1 MRLIK
6 GINKDI
12 SDSVKP
18 EGLTTFT
25 LNGILDDFTGNLGTL
40 STEGGN
46 SQCWNLPE
54 GYIPMGS
61 INLDRSQVVIF
72 STNGSKSE
80 IGLVDKNCSYE
91 TIISS
96 SGLGFNSDYSIKGF
110 YRILGGCERVVYF
123 IDGFNPDRVVNL
135 DDLLEYTDEATAADA
150 NTFDNWNVDAFK
162 LQRKFTPPYIQNI
175 EVLDTGGSLKLGT
188 YQFAIEVLD
197 GGLNRVGINYNVEK
211 VNIVDDNL
219 SGDYYTIDGGL
230 NIETATEAAGGVP
243 LTSKSIKF
251 DITNLDD
258 TYEYIRVYVIRK
270 STHNGLT
277 EEVFVKADLVEITN
291 STVTYILSNV
301 GVGADGDTPSTLE
314 DVVVGNEFYDT
325 SQEILQ
331 VDKRCV
337 RANLKSPRRDISMY
351 QRYVNQYVIN
361 FTTKEIPVRDIT
373 ASGTAKNPTTPVDG
387 MSYLGNEVYAI
398 GVVFQHDTGEESA
411 AYHIPGR
418 EPTAFDIQALTVVE
432 GFAGSNQVS
441 LDDVEHLGVTAGE
454 TIPRWKVF
462 NTATPTSMAYHQS
475 DSGTYPMT
483 LDGSG
488 EFIYGDLAGQPVRH
502 HKFPDRG
509 KQPILTDD
517 GENIRLL
524 GIELSNITYPD
535 SSIIGH
541 YLVVAPRDSFNRT
554 IIDKG
559 YVSRQSGITNIFS
572 QTSTDYESGV
582 FRGVFNHSG
591 YTEETPYAAALF
603 PKVYLTDS
611 YVNAEFLKFESQI
624 KYAGEFS
631 RLQELRSYD
640 SDDDTYDIRYLVPDA
655 VLGRHDIPIGGE
667 ANRQLLGNIIVN
679 RCEQAAYYLL
689 GYNGEYGPSYKA
701 ADNTFDVPV
710 ANYSYLN
717 KSNVLK
723 LNAPTPTV
731 TFNGLSSAYEFFYV
745 SASVSRDIH
754 RNVSNIKYYKA
765 HSNPVTGTNTFYNG
779 DVYIAEYIHNDLYQN
794 DAGSVKSYIG
804 VAHNG
809 LFIESEINSELRHT
823 GTESSV
829 SGTRVGGDNEEIDAN
844 CASVDYYQG
853 YPDDPF
859 EVWRKVFL
867 RDNSGIYSRRD
878 NPCPEFVGYN
888 EDYTFVRSGKIY
900 LSVPTNFN
908 YSALCTNEYPN
919 RIVWSGRSFSDERL
933 DNFRIFRAND
943 YTPVGVSGIT
953 NIHYDRNRMLVVT
966 QDSAFLMSPNPR
978 AINTDLDT
986 AYLSTGDFLGIP
998 AKEFVTKNIGFAG
1011 NQGRFNDVSSE
1022 YGYTF
1027 VDQEDGVVYNFGDKL
1042 NVISDKGLYAWFKEN
1057 LEFDLVTSL
1066 AEYGIDYSFT
1076 DSGNKGIGLTAVFDP
1091 RYDRYILHKSD
1102 YKPLRFKGRFRERMI
1117 QDYMYYNPETNE
1129 FTVNGKVIEFGN
1141 PEWFEVSSW
1150 TLSYSYKAQVWE
1162 SFHSY
1167 QPSFMYNDVNHF
1179 YSFDYNNKAWKH
1191 EDKNFLSY
1199 YGTKYPFI
1207 VEHVKP
1213 LPVSYDM
1220 EVLEWYTRARTFN
1233 ESTGTWISKPLI
1245 TFNQALIYNEVQST
1259 GLFTIDI
1266 IDKEEYPYGKLV
1278 GWSNTAKEGIRAQN
1292 IFRVNDIRDIQVSE
1306 IITDESYQSG
1316 FYNGRQGYMDLVSV
1330 GTDPNKN
1337 QYQLSMITGEYNFI
1351 RLIYNPNEEDNQLI
1365 LDVIDVKKK
1374 TNE

>member
-80 IGLVDKNCSYE
+80 IGIVGKNCNYE
-91 TIISS
+91 TVINS
-96 SGLGFNSDYSIKGF
+96 SGLGFNSKYSIKGF

-123 IDGFNPDRVVNL
+123 IDGINPDRVVNL

-640 SDDDTYDIRYLVPDA
+640 SDDDTYDISYLVPDA

>member
-25 LNGILDDFTGNLGTL
+25 LNGNLDDFTGNLGTL

-46 SQCWNLPE
+46 TECWNLPE
-54 GYIPMGS
+54 GYIPIGS
-61 INLDRSQVVIF
+61 INLDRNEVVIF
-72 STNGSKSE
+72 STNGSNSE
-80 IGLVDKNCSYE
+80 IGIVGKNCDYE
-91 TIISS
+91 TIINS
-96 SGLGFNSDYSIKGF
+96 SGLGFNSKYSIKGF

-162 LQRKFTPPYIQNI
+162 LQRKFTPPYIQDV

-219 SGDYYTIDGGL
+219 SGDYYSIDGGL
-230 NIETATEAAGGVP
+230 NIETATEASGGVP

-258 TYEYIRVYVIRK
+258 TYEYVRVYVIRK
-270 STHNGLT
+270 STHNGIT
-277 EEVFVKADLVEITN
+277 EEVFVKADLIEITN
-291 STVTYILSNV
+291 STLTYILSNV
-301 GVGADGDTPSTLE
+301 GTGADGDTSSTLE
-314 DVVVGNEFYDT
+314 EVVVGNEFYET

-337 RANLKSPRRDISMY
+337 RANLKSPRRDISAY
-351 QRYVNQYVIN
+351 QRYVNEYVI
-361 FTTKEIPVRDIT
+361 TPVIREVPVRDIT
-373 ASGTAKNPTTPVDG
+373 QSGTAKNPITPIDG
-387 MSYLGNEVYAI
+387 MSYMGNEVYGV
-398 GVVFQHDTGEESA
+398 GVVFQHDTGEESS

-418 EPTAFDIQALTVVE
+418 VATSFDTQLLTV
-432 GFAGSNQVS
+432 GTDVS
-441 LDDVEHLGVTAGE
+441 ESDVAHLGLVAGD
-454 TIPRWKVF
+454 TVARWKVF
-462 NTATPTSMAYHQS
+462 NTSSGGNMAYYES
-475 DSGTYPMT
+475 ESGVYPST
-483 LDGSG
+483 VDGNG
-488 EFIYGDLAGQPVRH
+488 DFIYGDLAGQPIRH
-502 HKFPDRG
+502 HRFPDRG
-509 KQPILTDD
+509 KEPILSDD

-524 GIELSNITYPD
+524 GIELSNVTYPD
-535 SSIIGH
+535 NSIVGH

-559 YVSRQSGITNIFS
+559 YVARQSGTTNIFS
-572 QTSTDYESGV
+572 QTSTDYESGI
-582 FRGVFNHSG
+582 FRGTFNHSG

-603 PKVYLTDS
+603 PKTFLTDS

-631 RLQELRSYD
+631 RLAETRSYD
-640 SDDDTYDIRYLVPDA
+640 SDDDTYDISYLIPDA
-655 VLGRHDIPIGGE
+655 TLGRHEVPIGGE

-679 RCEQAAYYLL
+679 RCEQAAYYFL

-717 KSNVLK
+717 KTNVLK
-723 LNAPTPTV
+723 LNDKTPDVPFTG
-731 TFNGLSSAYEFFYV
+731 TSSAYEFFYV
-745 SASVSRDIH
+745 SAAVSRDIH
-754 RNVSNIKYYKA
+754 RNIANIKYYKT
-765 HSNPVTGTNTFYNG
+765 HSNPVTGTNTFFNG

-794 DAGSVKSYIG
+794 DAGSVQSYIG

-823 GTESSV
+823 GTDSSI
-829 SGTRVGGDNEEIDAN
+829 SGTRVGGDNEEIDSN

-867 RDNSGIYSRRD
+867 RDTSGIYSRRD

-888 EDYTFVRSGKIY
+888 EDYTFVRSGKVY
-900 LSVPTNFN
+900 LAVPTNFN

-943 YTPVGVSGIT
+943 YTTVGVSGIT
-953 NIHYDRNRMLVVT
+953 NIHYDRNRMLVLT
-966 QDSAFLMSPNPR
+966 KDSAFLMSPNPR

-1057 LEFDLVTSL
+1057 LEFKLVSEL
-1066 AEYGIDYSFT
+1066 ARFGIDYPFT
-1076 DSGNKGIGLTAVFDP
+1076 DSGNDGIGLTAVLDP
-1091 RYDRYILHKSD
+1091 RYDRYILHKTD
-1102 YKPLRFKGRFRERMI
+1102 YKPLNFKGKYRDRMI
-1117 QDYMYYNPETNE
+1117 SGYMYYNSDTDE
-1129 FTVNGKVIEFGN
+1129 FTVDGKVIELGDPN
-1141 PEWFEVSSW
+1141 WFEISSW
-1150 TLSYSYKAQVWE
+1150 TLSYSYRAQVWE

-1167 QPSFMYNDVNHF
+1167 QPSFMYVDVNHF
-1179 YSFDYNNKAWKH
+1179 YSFNYNNVAWRH
-1191 EDKNFLSY
+1191 EDRNFLSY

-1213 LPVSYDM
+1213 LPVSYDLD
-1220 EVLEWYTRARTFN
+1220 VLEWYTRARTFN
-1233 ESTGTWISKPLI
+1233 ESTGTWVSKPLI
-1245 TFNQALIYNEVQST
+1245 TFNEGLVYNDVQST
-1259 GLFTIDI
+1259 GLFTIDMI
-1266 IDKEEYPYGKLV
+1266 NKDEYPYGKLV
-1278 GWSNTAKEGIRAQN
+1278 GWSNVVKEGVRSQN
-1292 IFRVNDIRDIQVSE
+1292 IFRVNDIRNIQVSE
-1306 IITDESYQSG
+1306 VITDESYNSA
-1316 FYNGRQGYMDLVSV
+1316 FYNGQQGYIDITPV
-1330 GTDPNKN
+1330 GFDVNLN
-1337 QYQLSMITGEYNFI
+1337 EHNLSMITGEYNFI
-1351 RLIYNPNEEDNQLI
+1351 RLIYNPNEDDNQLI